1 LKKEEKTMI
10 STKYFTREEAE
21 KTIPLVRQIVTD
33 IINTAKEMRLV
44 AEDIKG
50 KVEEDPVIQ
59 KMAENINGYMKEL
72 EELGCVYKDWNFSIG
87 LVDFPAIING
97 KEVYLCW
104 RTDEDEILYY
114 HDMDKSFSDRKL
126 IPRK

>member
-1 LKKEEKTMI
+1 MI